1 MIKRLGTPNMVLLLL
16 SVMYFLTYI
25 DRVNIGTAA
34 NQIKGEFG
42 LSNRDLGWIFSAFAY
57 PYAIFQVFGGWIGD
71 RFGPRKVLVVCG
83 TIWAGATMLTGL
95 ATSMTTLFLFRL
107 ALGFGEGATFPTAS
121 RALQSWVP
129 TAKRA
134 YAQGLTHSFSRLGN
148 AVAPPIVAALTVT
161 YGWRGAFVA
170 LGMVSLIWVI
180 VWFWYFRDNPRD
192 HRGVTEADLAQLPR
206 HIDKETMAKRRIPWR
221 RLVLRMAPVTLT
233 YFCYGWS
240 LWLYLNWLP
249 SFFLQGYGLDIK
261 QSALFSAGAFFA
273 GVVGD
278 TLGGVVSDRILKR
291 TGNVQLAR
299 LSVILF
305 GMVGGAICL
314 SLVFTTKDLDTIAL
328 LVSAGFFFLELIVG
342 PIWSIPMDIAP
353 QYVGTATGLMN
364 IGSATAAIVSP
375 LAFGYIVDLTGNWV
389 LPFAGSIGMLLVG
402 MVLCFTMR
410 PDRPFVAEPA
420 SA

>member
-1 MIKRLGTPNMVLLLL
+1 
-16 SVMYFLTYI
+16 
-25 DRVNIGTAA
+25 
-34 NQIKGEFG
+34 
-42 LSNRDLGWIFSAFAY
+42 
-57 PYAIFQVFGGWIGD
+57 
-71 RFGPRKVLVVCG
+71 
-83 TIWAGATMLTGL
+83 
-95 ATSMTTLFLFRL
+95 
-107 ALGFGEGATFPTAS
+107 
-121 RALQSWVP
+121 
-129 TAKRA
+129 
-134 YAQGLTHSFSRLGN
+134 
-148 AVAPPIVAALTVT
+148 VAPPIVALLSVT

-170 LGMVSLIWVI
+170 LGMVSLVWVI
-180 VWFWYFRDNPRD
+180 TWFWYFRDDPRD
-192 HRGVTEADLAQLPR
+192 HRGVTPEDLAALPP
-206 HIDKETMAKRRIPWR
+206 HIDKATMAQRRIPWR

-249 SFFLQGYGLDIK
+249 QFFLQGYGLDIK
-261 QSALFSAGAFFA
+261 QAAFFSAGAFFA

-278 TLGGVVSDRILKR
+278 TLGGVISDRILKR

-305 GMVGGAICL
+305 GMVGGVICL
-314 SLVFTTKDLDTIAL
+314 SLVFTTRDLDTIAL

-402 MVLCFTMR
+402 MVLCFTMH
-410 PDRPFVAEPA
+410 PDRPFAAEPA
-420 SA
+420 AA

>member
-1 MIKRLGTPNMVLLLL
+1 MNKRLSTPNRVLLLL

-34 NQIKGEFG
+34 NQIKGEFH
-42 LSNRDLGWIFSAFAY
+42 LSNSDLGWIFSAFAY
-57 PYAIFQVFGGWIGD
+57 PYALFQVFGGWVGD
-71 RFGPRKVLVVCG
+71 KFGPRKVLVVCG
-83 TIWAGATMLTGL
+83 TIWAGSTMLTGL

-121 RALQSWVP
+121 RAMQSWVP
-129 TAKRA
+129 TPKRA
-134 YAQGLTHSFSRLGN
+134 FAQGLTHSFSRLGN
-148 AVAPPIVAALTVT
+148 AVAPPIVAALTVI

-170 LGMVSLIWVI
+170 LGCLSLVWVI

-192 HRGVTEADLAQLPR
+192 HRGVTEADLALLPP
-206 HIDKETMAKRRIPWR
+206 HIAKETMAKRRIPWR

-278 TLGGVVSDRILKR
+278 TLGGLVSDRILRR

-305 GMVGGAICL
+305 GMVGGAVCL
-314 SLVFTTKDLDTIAL
+314 SLVFLTKDLDTIAL

-410 PDRPFVAEPA
+410 PDRPFMAEPA
-420 SA
+420 PA